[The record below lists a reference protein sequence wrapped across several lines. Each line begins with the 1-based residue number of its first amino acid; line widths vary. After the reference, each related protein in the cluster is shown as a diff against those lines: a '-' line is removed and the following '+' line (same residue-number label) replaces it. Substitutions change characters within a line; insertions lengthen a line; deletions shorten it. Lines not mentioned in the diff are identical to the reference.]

1 MNQSKPV
8 HYTLNVMKPAAIL
21 GCLLLLAGCSSAP
34 RVSDTPL
41 ETQEYARGFEVVKD
55 VLREYRFEL
64 ERIDARHGVI
74 TTRAKPTAGLI
85 TPWDKE
91 QSTPRQELE
100 ELVNQELRAVRVEF
114 VPIGVDSHQRS
125 TLTPADTAEADFND
139 LRSQQQTLRIV
150 VTVNQLRV
158 HRPGR
163 QLSTKSIRNSTM
175 YADPALSAR
184 GLAPMAIEELGRD
197 EKLESRLLAAIEK
210 QLAEENATATATE
223 SSNES
228 K

>member
-1 MNQSKPV
+1 
-8 HYTLNVMKPAAIL
+8 MKLATIL
-21 GCLLLLAGCSSAP
+21 GCLLLAGCSSSP
-34 RVSDTPL
+34 RVRDTSDTPL
-41 ETQEYARGFEVVKD
+41 QTQEYARGFEVVKD

-85 TPWDKE
+85 TPWEKE
-91 QSTPRQELE
+91 QSTARQEVE
-100 ELVNQELRAVRVEF
+100 ELINQDLRAVRVEF
-114 VPIGVDSHQRS
+114 VPAGVDSHQRS
-125 TLTPADTAEADFND
+125 TLTPADTAEADLKD
-139 LRSQQQTLRIV
+139 LRTQQQTLRIV

-163 QLSTKSIRNSTM
+163 QPSTKSIRTSTM
-175 YADPALSAR
+175 YADPALSKR
-184 GLAPMAIEELGRD
+184 GLAPMAIEEMGRD

-210 QLAEENATATATE
+210 QLAQE
-223 SSNES
+223 SPQKAKQEA